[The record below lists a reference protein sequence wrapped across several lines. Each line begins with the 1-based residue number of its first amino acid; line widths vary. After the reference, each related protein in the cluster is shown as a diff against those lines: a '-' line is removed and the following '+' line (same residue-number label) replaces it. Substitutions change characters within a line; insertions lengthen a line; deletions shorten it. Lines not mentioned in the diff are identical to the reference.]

1 MKKFN
6 ILIIAFAIALIVIAI
21 NFLTRHEPDYGLIE
35 VTDYVYVPP
44 GEVSCD
50 ALIPECGYCPGEVTN
65 NRCYIIRGQ
74 KYEYLDTSKYY

>member
-6 ILIIAFAIALIVIAI
+6 ILIIAFAVALIVIAI

-44 GEVSCD
+44 GEV
-50 ALIPECGYCPGEVTN
+50 TN